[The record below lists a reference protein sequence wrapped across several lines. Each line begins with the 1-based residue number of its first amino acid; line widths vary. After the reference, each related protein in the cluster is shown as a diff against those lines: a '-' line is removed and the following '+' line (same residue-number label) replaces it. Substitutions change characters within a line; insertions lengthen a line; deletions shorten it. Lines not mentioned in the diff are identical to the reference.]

1 LFSGW
6 SIILQQESNGSSIAT
21 GGADRVDNF
30 MVEATP
36 VPEPQGLALVGGLSL
51 LAMTLRRRRE
61 QCDLVVVVGWL

>member
-1 LFSGW
+1 
-6 SIILQQESNGSSIAT
+6 
-21 GGADRVDNF
+21 